1 MPGES
6 DLVSSR
12 PPTSARGQEAV
23 WRCWSRAKG
32 RQTRPRQTPPA
43 PRAVGS
49 TRQRRTRA
57 APRSSGST
65 ASSSPPLLHRR
76 PSPGRRWSRSS
87 AQKKRQRGVVIRP
100 CSRKKKQDISTA
112 KNSWF
117 VEACNGISK
126 SDMDLATLAT
136 PGIPGSANI
145 HDNDEDPDRACC
157 RARGAPPRSDVCALP
172 PPVCASRGCAAAT
185 IAPRG
190 GAQHII
196 EPRPAHVWRRVRGR
210 RKVEGSWHRAAHR
223 RRGRGKLRAHH
234 APSRARVALPPH
246 HSAAFAIAHEPA
258 SIKCVIMCGQRT

>member
-1 MPGES
+1 MFPVVLRPVRGARRRSGGAGRGRKVDKRVHGRLLRLRAPWAPLVNGGLVRLRAPLAPLQAPVHRCFIVARRPGDDGVAHQRKKNVNVES
-6 DLVSSR
+6 SSGR
-12 PPTSARGQEAV
+12 V
-23 WRCWSRAKG
+23 RAKKNK
-32 RQTRPRQTPPA
+32 T
-43 PRAVGS
+43 
-49 TRQRRTRA
+49 
-57 APRSSGST
+57 SG
-65 ASSSPPLLHRR
+65 
-76 PSPGRRWSRSS
+76 
-87 AQKKRQRGVVIRP
+87 
-100 CSRKKKQDISTA
+100 TA